1 MKHSAI
7 LLVTLAVTGCASQA
21 GSTLPPASSVAS
33 SIPPVSG
40 TEQEKGGLRYIDVV
54 SGTGAGAETRKCVY
68 VHYTGWLANGRQFDS
83 SRQPAPDGSPAAP
96 IGFPLGTRRVIEGWD
111 IGIEGMRVG
120 GKRRLL
126 IPARLGYGA
135 RGAPPAIPP
144 NSDLVFDVELM
155 ATSDPLRRPSA
166 PGAEC
171 TPWR

>member
-7 LLVTLAVTGCASQA
+7 LLVTLVVAACASQA
-21 GSTLPPASSVAS
+21 GSTLPAPSAVA

-40 TEQEKGGLRYIDVV
+40 AEQERAGLRYIDVV
-54 SGTGAGAETRKCVY
+54 FGTGASAETRKCVY
-68 VHYTGWLANGRQFDS
+68 VHYTGWLTNGRQFDS

-111 IGIEGMRVG
+111 VGIEGMRVG

-126 IPARLGYGA
+126 IPSRLGYGA

-155 ATSDPLRRPSA
+155 ATSEPIRRQSA
-166 PGAEC
+166 TSTEC